1 MKPISRRQFIKLG
14 LGAATLLAMP
24 RATWA
29 ASAARE
35 LSFYNNHTGEKLR
48 LAYCENGEY
57 IPSALQAL
65 NQFMRDHRTGDV
77 HPIDPALFDQLFA
90 LQNLT
95 ETKGQYHVISGYRSP
110 ATNQAL
116 HNHSDGVAKRSLH
129 MQGKAIDISLP
140 GIELSAL
147 HKAALSMNAGGV
159 GYYPS
164 SDFVHIDTGRVRHW
178 G

>member
-1 MKPISRRQFIKLG
+1 MKHITRRQFIKLG
-14 LGAATLLAMP
+14 LGAATVLAMP
-24 RATWA
+24 QAA
-29 ASAARE
+29 LASAPSRE

-65 NQFMRDHRTGDV
+65 NQFMRDYRTGDV
-77 HPIDPALFDQLFA
+77 HPIDTALFDQLYA
-90 LQNLT
+90 LQKIT
-95 ETKGQYHVISGYRSP
+95 QTKGQYHVISGYRSP
-110 ATNQAL
+110 ATNQSL
-116 HNHSDGVAKRSLH
+116 HNHSDGVAKHSLH
-129 MQGKAIDISLP
+129 MEGKAIDISLP

-147 HKAALSMNAGGV
+147 HKAALSINAGGV

-164 SDFVHIDTGRVRHW
+164 SDFVHIDTGRIRHW